1 MHARLTI
8 VRGEGSPKTWDLEPD
23 RPVNIGRSHRNNI
36 VLQDDRA
43 SRQHARI
50 YFENGNWLLRDNDTL
65 NGTRVNG
72 ARVEQPLSLRDGQEI
87 EIADTRLR
95 FNVVGSGETVAGAL
109 LQAEIQQPPT
119 EPSTDSC
126 VTPLHADELAV
137 LHEFMTNSA
146 EATEPREVIHHALKT
161 LLDHLR
167 ATVTGFMGLDQDN
180 NPMPRVILP
189 SLARVDIV
197 LSRQMIQR
205 VQEEGKTIWLK
216 ATRPGEFDESESLM
230 PFNDAI
236 CTPLKTEG
244 APFGALHVY
253 RTGRPFIEREV
264 RFCEMVAGY
273 VTNSLARSR
282 KYRSLAA
289 ENVRL
294 RRRAPVSESIIGNSP
309 PIQQLQQ
316 MIGRAAAV
324 PSTVLIHGETGAG
337 KELVANALHL
347 QSPRH
352 RGPFVV
358 ANCGA
363 IVPSL
368 LESELFGHCE
378 GSFSGATKYHPG
390 LFEQADEG
398 TLFLDEIGDMT
409 LDCQVKVLRA
419 IEGKGF
425 RPVGGTNDVHVDV
438 RVVAASHKDLA
449 KEVRANRFRQDLFY
463 RLRVIY
469 LTVPPLREH
478 SDDIPLLVER
488 FLEKFANDSGRRK
501 RLTPAALQRLQDHD
515 WPGNVRELRTVL
527 ESAVMLTEAPEID
540 AEDLR
545 LHSTVIEQPMSLRLE
560 DVEAWAIREA
570 LKRTKGNISAGARML
585 GISRETLSQK
595 IKKYQI
601 PREGEEKD

>member
-1 MHARLTI
+1 
-8 VRGEGSPKTWDLEPD
+8 
-23 RPVNIGRSHRNNI
+23 
-36 VLQDDRA
+36 
-43 SRQHARI
+43 
-50 YFENGNWLLRDNDTL
+50 
-65 NGTRVNG
+65 
-72 ARVEQPLSLRDGQEI
+72 
-87 EIADTRLR
+87 
-95 FNVVGSGETVAGAL
+95 
-109 LQAEIQQPPT
+109 
-119 EPSTDSC
+119 
-126 VTPLHADELAV
+126 
-137 LHEFMTNSA
+137 
-146 EATEPREVIHHALKT
+146 
-161 LLDHLR
+161 
-167 ATVTGFMGLDQDN
+167 
-180 NPMPRVILP
+180 
-189 SLARVDIV
+189 
-197 LSRQMIQR
+197 
-205 VQEEGKTIWLK
+205 
-216 ATRPGEFDESESLM
+216 
-230 PFNDAI
+230 
-236 CTPLKTEG
+236 
-244 APFGALHVY
+244 
-253 RTGRPFIEREV
+253 
-264 RFCEMVAGY
+264 MVAGY

-282 KYRSLAA
+282 KFRSLAA

-309 PIQQLQQ
+309 PILQLQQ
-316 MIGRAAAV
+316 MIARAAAV

-347 QSPRH
+347 QSPR
-352 RGPFVV
+352 RGGPFVV

-398 TLFLDEIGDMT
+398 TLFLDEIGDMS

-425 RPVGGTNDVHVDV
+425 RAVGGTNDVHVDV

-449 KEVRANRFRQDLFY
+449 KEVRAGRFRQDLFY

-469 LTVPPLREH
+469 LTVPALREH
-478 SDDIPLLVER
+478 REDIPLLVER

-501 RLTPAALQRLQDHD
+501 RLTPAAWQRLQEHE
-515 WPGNVRELRTVL
+515 WPGNVRELRTVI
-527 ESAVMLTEAPEID
+527 ESAVMLTEGPEID

-545 LHSTVIEQPMSLRLE
+545 LHSTVIDQPMSLRLE

-570 LKRTKGNISAGARML
+570 LKRTKGNISAAARML

-601 PREGEEKD
+601 PREGEEKE